1 MRISDWSSDVC
12 SSDLFVKSFPVLS
25 TGFEIETEISV
36 HALELKMPV
45 AEIDTPYFA
54 RIEGSES
61 KLSTYGDGFRILRTI
76 VSLYRIE
83 RPMLFFGAIGIL
95 FALAAVILAAP
106 LAMTYMHKH
115 LVPRLPTAI
124 LATGLMILAFLNVFA
139 GLILDRSAEHTS

>member
-1 MRISDWSSDVC
+1 
-12 SSDLFVKSFPVLS
+12 
-25 TGFEIETEISV
+25 
-36 HALELKMPV
+36 MPV
-45 AEIDTPYFA
+45 AEIGTPYFS

-106 LAMTYMHKH
+106 LAMTYMHTH

-139 GLILDRSAEHTS
+139 DLILDTGVHGDRKRVVSGQSVSGRLYIGGCR

>member
-12 SSDLFVKSFPVLS
+12 SSDLFVKSFQVLS

-45 AEIDTPYFA
+45 AEIDPPYFA

-76 VSLYRIE
+76 VSLYRLE
-83 RPMLFFGAIGIL
+83 RPMPFFGAIGIL
-95 FALAAVILAAP
+95 FALAEVILAAP
-106 LAMTYMHKH
+106 LALTYIHK
-115 LVPRLPTAI
+115 RGST
-124 LATGLMILAFLNVFA
+124 
-139 GLILDRSAEHTS
+139 

>member
-1 MRISDWSSDVC
+1 MYLHTLSPPDSLPIC
-12 SSDLFVKSFPVLS
+12 FPVLS

-83 RPMLFFGAIGIL
+83 RPML
-95 FALAAVILAAP
+95 
-106 LAMTYMHKH
+106 
-115 LVPRLPTAI
+115 
-124 LATGLMILAFLNVFA
+124 
-139 GLILDRSAEHTS
+139 RSAERRVGKGGVSTCRSRWSPVH

>member
-1 MRISDWSSDVC
+1 
-12 SSDLFVKSFPVLS
+12 
-25 TGFEIETEISV
+25 
-36 HALELKMPV
+36 MPV

-106 LAMTYMHKH
+106 LAMTYMHTH
-115 LVPRLPTAI
+115 LVPRLPTAV
-124 LATGLMILAFLNVFA
+124 LATGLMNLAFLK
-139 GLILDRSAEHTS
+139 DRKSPRLNSRP

>member
-1 MRISDWSSDVC
+1 MPYEMRISEWSSVVC
-12 SSDLFVKSFPVLS
+12 TSDL
-25 TGFEIETEISV
+25 
-36 HALELKMPV
+36 
-45 AEIDTPYFA
+45 YFA

-106 LAMTYMHKH
+106 LAMTYMHTH

-139 GLILDRSAEHTS
+139 GLILDTVVRGRREVRRLAYLAQPAPEGGG

>member
-1 MRISDWSSDVC
+1 MYLHTLSPPDSLPIC
-12 SSDLFVKSFPVLS
+12 FPVLS

-106 LAMTYMHKH
+106 LAMTYIDRKST
-115 LVPRLPTAI
+115 RL
-124 LATGLMILAFLNVFA
+124 NS
-139 GLILDRSAEHTS
+139 RH